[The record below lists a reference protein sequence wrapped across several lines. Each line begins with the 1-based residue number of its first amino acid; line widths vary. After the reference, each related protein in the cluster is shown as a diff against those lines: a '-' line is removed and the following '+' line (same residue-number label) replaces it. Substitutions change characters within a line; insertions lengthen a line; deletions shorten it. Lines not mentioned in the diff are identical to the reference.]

1 MRLGAIPES
10 PVERVVARL
19 NLAPQPL
26 LDTQIAYTL
35 ARVVMVGTKLGVF
48 EALREEPLDAS
59 RVAERC
65 GLDAR
70 GTHKLLFA
78 LAGAGYFEET
88 DGRYALAPVA
98 RKWLLADSPSSLA
111 DKLLLQFHEWDWL
124 ERAEDYVRTGEP
136 LELHAS
142 ISAEE
147 WPIYQRGM
155 RALAGAAAAET
166 ARRLRVP
173 RGARDMLDIGG
184 SHGYFSVALC
194 RRHDTLSATVLDLPE
209 AVEHAATILAAEGMG
224 ERVVHRAGDALSDDL
239 GTDAYDVV
247 LIAQL
252 VHHFSDEQNRE
263 LAARVARALR
273 PGASSR
279 SSTRSV
285 PPRPRTPARRERC
298 STSTSRSR
306 ASRARGRPRRW
317 PRGSGR
323 RASSRAGRSGSGR
336 CRAWVSR
343 PPWRAGSPGY
353 ELRPAQRSGRRAT
366 TSRVFLDLRASSSD
380 RPGTPS
386 VWLNVFVGMPPNIVD
401 RPMSFGAELLMVMTN
416 LISPGPTF
424 RM

>member
-1 MRLGAIPES
+1 
-10 PVERVVARL
+10 
-19 NLAPQPL
+19 
-26 LDTQIAYTL
+26 
-35 ARVVMVGTKLGVF
+35 MVGTKLGVF

-78 LAGAGYFEET
+78 LAGAGYVEET
-88 DGRYALAPVA
+88 DGRYALVPVA

-111 DKLLLQFHEWDWL
+111 DKLLLQFHEWDWV

-273 PGASSR
+273 PGGVFAILDAFRSPSAKDAGQAGALLDFYFALTSQSGTWSPEEMASWQR
-279 SSTRSV
+279 AAGLKPRRPIRFRTV
-285 PPRPRTPARRERC
+285 PGVGVQA
-298 STSTSRSR
+298 
-306 ASRARGRPRRW
+306 AVARG
-317 PRGSGR
+317 
-323 RASSRAGRSGSGR
+323 
-336 CRAWVSR
+336 
-343 PPWRAGSPGY
+343 
-353 ELRPAQRSGRRAT
+353 
-366 TSRVFLDLRASSSD
+366 
-380 RPGTPS
+380 
-386 VWLNVFVGMPPNIVD
+386 
-401 RPMSFGAELLMVMTN
+401 
-416 LISPGPTF
+416 
-424 RM
+424 